1 MSRQLRL
8 SAILSLF
15 LMAGFASHSA
25 LRGSTETATGPAG
38 KTIANMEACVSSAL
52 TTPDL
57 PFLGLQ

>member
-1 MSRQLRL
+1 MSKQLTL

-15 LMAGFASHSA
+15 LMAGFVANTAWGGSANTAS
-25 LRGSTETATGPAG
+25 GTAG
-38 KTIANMEACVSSAL
+38 KTIANVEACVSSAL